1 MYVYLYTLPFDP
13 RFFLWA
19 DVEADVYDV
28 EGILFPFDCT
38 MDVNTGFCYPSREP
52 CVGLDVDWCLSSPVW
67 NVCSWSDVDDGNFAA
82 QCALTTDLM
91 PIGNI
96 VPTFSDDGE
105 VDGFHALLEEPGVDT
120 PEDASA
126 FYGDARPV
134 VVRAAYVKIG

>member
-13 RFFLWA
+13 RFFLLA
-19 DVEADVYDV
+19 DVEADVYDE

-52 CVGLDVDWCLSSPVW
+52 CVGLDVHWCLSSPVW

-82 QCALTTDLM
+82 QCAMTSDLV
-91 PIGNI
+91 PLFTI

-105 VDGFHALLEEPGVDT
+105 VGGYIWLFEEPGVV
-120 PEDASA
+120 ERDAAPS
-126 FYGDARPV
+126 FYNDGSPV
-134 VVRAAYVKIG
+134 VSRCAWEKFA